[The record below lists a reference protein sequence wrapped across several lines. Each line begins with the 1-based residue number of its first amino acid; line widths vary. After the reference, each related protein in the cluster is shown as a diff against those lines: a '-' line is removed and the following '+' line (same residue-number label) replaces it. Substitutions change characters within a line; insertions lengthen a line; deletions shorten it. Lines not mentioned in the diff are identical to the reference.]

1 MAILP
6 GISHPRILQFH
17 SRNYLIK
24 RTMAKRKVIEDEPK
38 GEAESAESSSE
49 ESSSEDV
56 CISSPNLSISCV

>member
-6 GISHPRILQFH
+6 GTSHVETLH
-17 SRNYLIK
+17 SRNDPIEY
-24 RTMAKRKVIEDEPK
+24 TMAKRKVIEDERK

-56 CISSPNLSISCV
+56 CISSPNLSASYI